1 MKGGG
6 KKRNNGGV
14 VGSEPALA
22 SPNDAVVATNGG
34 ESLVADLGE
43 KDQTQKAKEVGEQE
57 KIQQLQQQQQVEPEA
72 EAKATEEGAA
82 AAEEQEDEQDDDEE
96 EDGDDDE
103 DEAAT
108 ERPKL
113 DEGFYEIEAIRRKR
127 VRKVTK
133 TKGLRSGKHRK
144 RKRKHGTP
152 HTQPKKKQQRSTFPA
167 DVTGVEINIVNETV
181 KSIPPNKS
189 ILTDL
194 SAFPQSMYEGD
205 RNGDIKEITKQTGVE
220 NGCGYVSQ
228 QNDNSKDGNEYD
240 PKLSELK
247 TIMST
252 NEVNMDKLAI
262 HFEEAKALEGD
273 APVDGGPKTDCIE
286 PAQSNRRIG
295 AKRRKSSSVKR
306 FKQDSGSREPVLQNA
321 TTRSGGSFGRVQQP
335 FTGNPGFR
343 GENSICR
350 NGTDGY
356 KDASNI
362 TRIIKPIGYSASV
375 SNNIQDVLVTFTA
388 MRFSD
393 HNIIVTITSSSRI
406 MSQRLKDYEF

>member
-1 MKGGG
+1 M
-6 KKRNNGGV
+6 
-14 VGSEPALA
+14 
-22 SPNDAVVATNGG
+22 
-34 ESLVADLGE
+34 
-43 KDQTQKAKEVGEQE
+43 
-57 KIQQLQQQQQVEPEA
+57 
-72 EAKATEEGAA
+72 
-82 AAEEQEDEQDDDEE
+82 
-96 EDGDDDE
+96 
-103 DEAAT
+103 
-108 ERPKL
+108 
-113 DEGFYEIEAIRRKR
+113 
-127 VRKVTK
+127 
-133 TKGLRSGKHRK
+133 RSGKHRK

-167 DVTGVEINIVNETV
+167 DVTGVEINVVNKTV
-181 KSIPPNKS
+181 KSILPNKS

-205 RNGDIKEITKQTGVE
+205 RNGDIKETTKQTGVE
-220 NGCGYVSQ
+220 NGCGNVSQ

-252 NEVNMDKLAI
+252 NEANMDKLAI
-262 HFEEAKALEGD
+262 HFEEAKASEGD
-273 APVDGGPKTDCIE
+273 APADGGPKTDCME

-306 FKQDSGSREPVLQNA
+306 FKQDSGSREPVSQNA
-321 TTRSGGSFGRVQQP
+321 TTRSGGSFGRLQQP

-388 MRFSD
+388 MRFV
-393 HNIIVTITSSSRI
+393 IPL
-406 MSQRLKDYEF
+406 QF